1 MKNGEM
7 DLAARIILAFI
18 IGVIAIYIL
27 QLCSIN

>member
-7 DLAARIILAFI
+7 DLTARIILAFI
-18 IGVIAIYIL
+18 ISVIAIYIL